1 MWLHMLPVF
10 SFIVW
15 DALLI
20 WGLQSVLRVEVL
32 QCVCVCVCVC
42 TIDVG
47 ASEVPYADVCVC
59 VDAKASPV
67 SFVQKK

>member
-32 QCVCVCVCVC
+32 QCVCVCVC